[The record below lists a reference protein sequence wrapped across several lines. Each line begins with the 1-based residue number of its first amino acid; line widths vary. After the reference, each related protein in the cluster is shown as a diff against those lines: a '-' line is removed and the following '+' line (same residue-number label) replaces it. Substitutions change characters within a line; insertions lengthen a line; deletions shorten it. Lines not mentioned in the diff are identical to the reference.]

1 MVEIV
6 CPCSNSCFEKTRIE
20 YKIQFREKLLSRSV
34 FESKGTENKIKS
46 QDRWRPFSFFVPI
59 SRAGKNNET
68 VIGHISFLESPWPM
82 SRSIYL
88 EDRKI
93 SGITPRKPQ
102 RSFMAYHVQKI
113 PEMRGT
119 SRHPRGLCSPDR
131 DQATFLRR
139 QDSRHRVRS
148 HQSILIPWM
157 PSLLPERAAQHVPY
171 AYSFVSFIQHEKRK
185 ETEREKKRREKGKII
200 TGRGSSIL

>member
-1 MVEIV
+1 
-6 CPCSNSCFEKTRIE
+6 
-20 YKIQFREKLLSRSV
+20 
-34 FESKGTENKIKS
+34 
-46 QDRWRPFSFFVPI
+46 
-59 SRAGKNNET
+59 
-68 VIGHISFLESPWPM
+68 
-82 SRSIYL
+82 
-88 EDRKI
+88 
-93 SGITPRKPQ
+93 
-102 RSFMAYHVQKI
+102 MAYHVQKI

-171 AYSFVSFIQHEKRK
+171 AFAYSFIFVYTTREEMQRERERERRK
-185 ETEREKKRREKGKII
+185 EKSR
-200 TGRGSSIL
+200 